1 VGAENSFGDGEMEN
15 RKPYVDTKI
24 DDCSWIRTFDPQVAE
39 NDEYVWHR
47 DYEDRIV
54 EVLEG
59 CNWKFQFDNQL
70 PFLINKG
77 DVLHI
82 QKMIYHRIIPS
93 EEKLT
98 IKITEVG

>member
-1 VGAENSFGDGEMEN
+1 MRKNMEDI
-15 RKPYVDTKI
+15 KPYVDERI
-24 DDCSWIRTFDPQVAE
+24 DDNSWIRTFDPSVSQNE
-39 NDEYVWHR
+39 EYVWHR
-47 DYEDRIV
+47 DYKDRVV
-54 EVLEG
+54 EILEG
-59 CNWKFQFDNQL
+59 KDWKFQFDDQL

-93 EEKLT
+93 DNKLT